1 MDFHARYS
9 CQGKEYVYSIWN
21 HPVRSPFLRD
31 RALHYWYPLDLEKLN
46 RAAAYFVGSHDFTSF
61 CTIDSRERGDMT
73 RTITKSE
80 WSREGNLVTYRV
92 AADGFLYN
100 MVRIL
105 VGTMLRVAQGKF
117 QPEEM
122 PEILEAKNRNRA
134 GPTAPACGL
143 WLDQVFYEGMDLS
156 GSRL

>member
-1 MDFHARYS
+1 M
-9 CQGKEYVYSIWN
+9 YSIWN

-46 RAAAYFVGSHDFTSF
+46 RAASYFLGSHDFTSF

-80 WSREGNLVTYRV
+80 WHREGNLVTYRV

-117 QPEEM
+117 QADDM
-122 PEILEAKNRNRA
+122 PKILAALDRNQA

-143 WLDQVFYEGMDLS
+143 CLDQVFYDPADL
-156 GSRL
+156 G

>member
-1 MDFHARYS
+1 MKSGTTRCVPLS
-9 CQGKEYVYSIWN
+9 SGTGPCITGT
-21 HPVRSPFLRD
+21 
-31 RALHYWYPLDLEKLN
+31 PLDLEKLN
-46 RAAAYFVGSHDFTSF
+46 RAAGYFLGSHDFTSF
-61 CTIDSRERGDMT
+61 CTTDSRERGDMT

-80 WSREGNLVTYRV
+80 WSREGNLVVYRV

-134 GPTAPACGL
+134 GPHSPGL
-143 WLDQVFYEGMDLS
+143 RPLA
-156 GSRL
+156 GSSVL

>member
-1 MDFHARYS
+1 
-9 CQGKEYVYSIWN
+9 
-21 HPVRSPFLRD
+21 
-31 RALHYWYPLDLEKLN
+31 
-46 RAAAYFVGSHDFTSF
+46 
-61 CTIDSRERGDMT
+61 MT

-80 WSREGNLVTYRV
+80 WHREGKLVTYRV

-117 QPEEM
+117 RPEDM
-122 PEILEAKNRNRA
+122 PRILAAVDRNQA

-143 WLDQVFYEGMDLS
+143 CLDKVFYDPADLTIQDV
-156 GSRL
+156 

>member
-1 MDFHARYS
+1 MKSGTTRCVPLS
-9 CQGKEYVYSIWN
+9 SGTGPCITGTPWIWKSSTG
-21 HPVRSPFLRD
+21 RRGIFWE
-31 RALHYWYPLDLEKLN
+31 A
-46 RAAAYFVGSHDFTSF
+46 T
-61 CTIDSRERGDMT
+61 TDSRERGDMT

-80 WSREGNLVTYRV
+80 WSREGNLVVYRV

-156 GSRL
+156 GNRL